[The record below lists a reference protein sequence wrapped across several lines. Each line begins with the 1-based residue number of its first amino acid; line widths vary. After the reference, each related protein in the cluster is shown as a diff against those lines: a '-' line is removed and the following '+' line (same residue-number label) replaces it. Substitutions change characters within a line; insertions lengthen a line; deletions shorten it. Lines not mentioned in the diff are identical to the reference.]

1 MAFFTRLRDHLPLYT
16 RIIMYLSL
24 MALIVMMFPRE
35 GKFKYEFRKG
45 KPWMHEDMVAPYDF
59 GIYKD
64 DDQIQKEKQSILL
77 GSTPYYQ
84 RDTIAEGKKRE
95 SFLNELDKFF
105 PDNTRLTSSEQIF
118 NKIAR
123 EEALAIYDTL
133 FTRGIIENPSGQEK
147 EKGGR
152 TVNLIIGNTV
162 VVYPISHFFTLQ
174 SAYQYIKNQA
184 SKSSLDGSIQFMKFM
199 EGSLERNIRFN
210 ENLTKIDLDEKI
222 NAIPKTNGMVQQGE
236 RIISRGELITD
247 EKFRILESLKKDY
260 EEKLGLSARFAGVL
274 IGQIILAGI
283 STLVLV
289 FFLYFFRRE
298 VFKDHKRSSLILI
311 LILLAVGLTSLLLR
325 TRPDLLYIV
334 PICLIPIIMRV
345 FFDSRL
351 ALYVH
356 IITIILIGF
365 MAPNGF
371 EFIFQ
376 QFIAGIIT
384 IFSVVNFQRR
394 SQFVFSAFMIFVV
407 YNLIYIGNLL
417 VQDGNLSHFE
427 IFRVSLYGGNAFLM
441 LLAYPL
447 IYLFEKTFGYI
458 TEVTL
463 LEISDTNMPLLRELA
478 KKAPG
483 TFQHSLQ
490 VANLAEEVIREIG
503 GNPLLVR
510 AGALYHDIGKI
521 EMPQYFVENQVT
533 GFNPHSEL
541 TNEESAA
548 IIVSHVVRGVE
559 KAKKHSIPEQ
569 VIDFIR
575 THHGTRRAEYFY
587 KKSIDEAGGG
597 PVDAD
602 VFTYRGPIP
611 FSRETAVLMM
621 CDSVEAASR
630 SINKPDVESISNLV
644 DKIFESQVRDGQFNN
659 SPITLRDIAKAN
671 RILKNQLL
679 HIYHLRIEYPR

>member
-1 MAFFTRLRDHLPLYT
+1 
-16 RIIMYLSL
+16 
-24 MALIVMMFPRE
+24 
-35 GKFKYEFRKG
+35 
-45 KPWMHEDMVAPYDF
+45 
-59 GIYKD
+59 
-64 DDQIQKEKQSILL
+64 
-77 GSTPYYQ
+77 
-84 RDTIAEGKKRE
+84 
-95 SFLNELDKFF
+95 
-105 PDNTRLTSSEQIF
+105 
-118 NKIAR
+118 
-123 EEALAIYDTL
+123 
-133 FTRGIIENPSGQEK
+133 
-147 EKGGR
+147 
-152 TVNLIIGNTV
+152 
-162 VVYPISHFFTLQ
+162 
-174 SAYQYIKNQA
+174 
-184 SKSSLDGSIQFMKFM
+184 
-199 EGSLERNIRFN
+199 
-210 ENLTKIDLDEKI
+210 
-222 NAIPKTNGMVQQGE
+222 
-236 RIISRGELITD
+236 
-247 EKFRILESLKKDY
+247 
-260 EEKLGLSARFAGVL
+260 
-274 IGQIILAGI
+274 
-283 STLVLV
+283 
-289 FFLYFFRRE
+289 
-298 VFKDHKRSSLILI
+298 
-311 LILLAVGLTSLLLR
+311 
-325 TRPDLLYIV
+325 
-334 PICLIPIIMRV
+334 
-345 FFDSRL
+345 
-351 ALYVH
+351 
-356 IITIILIGF
+356 
-365 MAPNGF
+365 
-371 EFIFQ
+371 
-376 QFIAGIIT
+376 
-384 IFSVVNFQRR
+384 
-394 SQFVFSAFMIFVV
+394 
-407 YNLIYIGNLL
+407 
-417 VQDGNLSHFE
+417 
-427 IFRVSLYGGNAFLM
+427 M